1 MKIPR
6 EDGQRQ
12 NALATPESELEGQ
25 GRSFAPPA
33 FNLTA
38 DPPVQAKAKEEN
50 QSEEDAL
57 QMKAGPVAPTQT
69 SGAGEVSQ
77 MQSEVIQRSALSEE
91 LATIWEEQGKGA
103 YFERLRHL
111 GVCDPEVNS
120 WIDNNL
126 HGDDHWLASKIA
138 YYGPEANWPI
148 HLKCEREMK
157 GWGDSGGKGVV
168 FDILRTSNAADAANT
183 TLSETLRSL
192 FAQGSEDLMLALRL
206 QTYGT
211 EANFPAAGDQVN
223 PPSGQ
228 QVETWI
234 TANEFLNGYISDAI
248 DGGLRVAGAI
258 YVHPPEEFRTLF
270 ITYAEGRGMT
280 NADATTMAPNV
291 NAYRDGSEVHMCLD
305 RGEVGTAIHEAIHFF
320 SHDDYRGE
328 LGGDANEGTT
338 EYFTRVVTTQQGIVR
353 GAFYTSQ
360 RGAVDNLVAATTQE
374 DVGDAYFD
382 GEIDDL
388 RTAVDDAQGEGTFDS
403 WVTEMKAKNW
413 AAANALL

>member
-6 EDGQRQ
+6 ENGPQQ
-12 NALATPESELEGQ
+12 NGLSTPEAEIESQ

-33 FNLTA
+33 FHLTA

-50 QSEEDAL
+50 LGEGDGL
-57 QMKAGPVAPTQT
+57 QMKVGPVAPTHS
-69 SGAGEVSQ
+69 SGVGVVSQ
-77 MQSEVIQRSALSEE
+77 LQSEVIQRSALSEE

-111 GVCDPEVNS
+111 GVCDPDVNA
-120 WIDNNL
+120 WIDSNL
-126 HGDDHWLASKIA
+126 HGDDHWLATKIA
-138 YYGPEANWPI
+138 LYGAEANWPI
-148 HLKCEREMK
+148 HFRVEREMK
-157 GWGDSGGKGVV
+157 GWGDCGGKGVV
-168 FDILRTSNAADAANT
+168 FDILRTANGAEAGNSA
-183 TLSETLRSL
+183 LSESLRSI
-192 FAQGSEDLMLALRL
+192 FEQGSEDLMLGLRL

-211 EANFPAAGDQVN
+211 EANFPAEGDQVN

-234 TANEFLNGYISDAI
+234 TANEFLNEYVGDVI
-248 DGGLRVAGAI
+248 DGGLRVDGAI
-258 YVHPPEEFRTLF
+258 FVHPPVEFRTLF
-270 ITYAEGRGMT
+270 VAYAEGRGMS

-328 LGGDANEGTT
+328 LGGDVNEGTT
-338 EYFTRVVTTQQGIVR
+338 EYFTRIVTAQQGIVR
-353 GAFYTSQ
+353 GAFYTNQ
-360 RGAVDNLVAATTQE
+360 RGAVENLVAASTQE

-388 RTAVDDAQGEGTFDS
+388 RTAVDDAKGEDTFDN